1 MTLNIKGEEIKRID
15 KLSPILKWAGG
26 KEKEL
31 KYIMPLIPKNINK
44 YFEPFVGGGAVYLSI
59 KAKEY
64 YINDKSDELINLYK
78 SIQKE
83 EKEFFYYLNEI
94 NHNWKLISN
103 IVKDNKDMFIRIYKL
118 FRNNEINLEDIE
130 NEISSFILKQSHL
143 FNGMFDYLFNKDI
156 KHFFNEINKSLTSKI
171 KRMKKIESE
180 KNIMPDE
187 DILDNI
193 ESALKSAFYTHFRY
207 LYNNIQKFNINKN
220 FATAIFFFIRNYA
233 YSGMFRY
240 NSKGEFNVPY
250 GGIGYNKKN
259 LDKKI
264 EYFHNSLLINKLQQ
278 TIIENL
284 DFEVFL
290 KKYNPTENDF
300 VFLDPPYDTE
310 FSTYALNEFSKEDQ
324 KRLANYLINECKAKW
339 LMVIK
344 YTDFIYKLYNNKKNI
359 NITSFDKKYLVSF
372 KNRNNKKAIHLI
384 IKNY

>member
-1 MTLNIKGEEIKRID
+1 MTLKINEKDFKQINR
-15 KLSPILKWAGG
+15 LSPILKWAGG

-31 KYIMPLIPKNINK
+31 KYILPLMPQNINR
-44 YFEPFVGGGAVYLSI
+44 YFEPFVGGGAVYLSV

-64 YINDKSDELINLYK
+64 YINDKSNELIDLYI
-78 SIQKE
+78 SIQKK

-94 NHNWKLISN
+94 NHNWKLISK
-103 IVKDNKDMFIRIYKL
+103 IVENNREMFIEIYKL
-118 FRNNEINLEDIE
+118 FRNNQINLDEVE
-130 NEISSFILKQSHL
+130 NKISSFILKHSHL
-143 FNGMFDYLFNKDI
+143 FNGMFDCLFNKDT
-156 KHFFNEINKSLTSKI
+156 KHFFNEINKSLIAKI

-180 KNIMPDE
+180 KGIMPNE

-207 LYNNIQKFNINKN
+207 LYNNIKKYNINKN

-250 GGIGYNKKN
+250 GGIDYNKKN

-264 EYFHNSLLINKLQQ
+264 EYFQNPLLINKLQQ

-284 DFEVFL
+284 DFEIFL
-290 KKYNPTENDF
+290 KKYNLTKNDF
-300 VFLDPPYDTE
+300 IFLDPPYDTE
-310 FSTYALNEFSKEDQ
+310 FSTYALNEFSREDQ
-324 KRLANYLINECKAKW
+324 KRLANYLINKCNTKW
-339 LMVIK
+339 LMIIK
-344 YTDFIYKLYNNKKNI
+344 YTDFIYELYNKKNI
-359 NITSFDKKYLVSF
+359 SITSFDKKYLVSF

>member
-1 MTLNIKGEEIKRID
+1 MTLKLDEKEFKQTNR
-15 KLSPILKWAGG
+15 LSPILKWAGG

-31 KYIMPLIPKNINK
+31 KYILPLIPQNINR

-64 YINDKSDELINLYK
+64 YINDKSDELIDLYI
-78 SIQKE
+78 SIQKK
-83 EKEFFYYLNEI
+83 EKEFFYYLKEI
-94 NHNWKLISN
+94 NHNWKLISK
-103 IVKDNKDMFIRIYKL
+103 IVENNREMFIEIYKL
-118 FRNNEINLEDIE
+118 FRNNQINLDEVE
-130 NEISSFILKQSHL
+130 NKISSFILKQSHL
-143 FNGMFDYLFNKDI
+143 FNGMFDCLFNKDT
-156 KHFFNEINKSLTSKI
+156 KHFFNEINKSLIAKI

-180 KNIMPDE
+180 KGIMPDE

-207 LYNNIQKFNINKN
+207 LYNNIKKYNINKN
-220 FATAIFFFIRNYA
+220 FVTAIFFFIRNYA

-264 EYFHNSLLINKLQQ
+264 EYFQNPLLISKLQQ

-284 DFEVFL
+284 DFEIFL

-300 VFLDPPYDTE
+300 IFLDPPYDTE
-310 FSTYALNEFSKEDQ
+310 FSTYALNEFSREDQ
-324 KRLANYLINECKAKW
+324 KRLANYLINECNAKW
-339 LMVIK
+339 LMIIK
-344 YTDFIYKLYNNKKNI
+344 YTDFIYELYNKKNI
-359 NITSFDKKYLVSF
+359 SITSFDKKYLVSF
-372 KNRNNKKAIHLI
+372 KNRNNKNAIHLI

>member
-1 MTLNIKGEEIKRID
+1 MTLKID
-15 KLSPILKWAGG
+15 EKEFKQTNRLSPILKWAGG

-31 KYIMPLIPKNINK
+31 KYILPLIPQNINR
-44 YFEPFVGGGAVYLSI
+44 YFEPFVGGGAVYLSV

-64 YINDKSDELINLYK
+64 YINDKSDELINLYI
-78 SIQKE
+78 SIQKK

-94 NHNWKLISN
+94 NHNWKLISK
-103 IVKDNKDMFIRIYKL
+103 IVENNREMFIEIYKL
-118 FRNNEINLEDIE
+118 FRNNQITLDEVE
-130 NEISSFILKQSHL
+130 NKISSFILKQSHL

-156 KHFFNEINKSLTSKI
+156 KHFFNEIGKSLMAKI
-171 KRMKKIESE
+171 KRMKKIEYE
-180 KNIMPDE
+180 KGTMPDK

-207 LYNNIQKFNINKN
+207 LYNNIKKYNINKN

-264 EYFHNSLLINKLQQ
+264 EYFQNPLLINKLQQ

-284 DFEVFL
+284 DFEIFL
-290 KKYNPTENDF
+290 KKYNPTKNDF
-300 VFLDPPYDTE
+300 IFLDPPYDTE
-310 FSTYALNEFSKEDQ
+310 FSTYALNEFSREDQ
-324 KRLANYLINECKAKW
+324 KRLANYLINECNAKW
-339 LMVIK
+339 LMIIK
-344 YTDFIYKLYNNKKNI
+344 YTDFIYELYNKKNI
-359 NITSFDKKYLVSF
+359 SITSFDKKYLVSF
-372 KNRNNKKAIHLI
+372 KNRNNKNAIHLI